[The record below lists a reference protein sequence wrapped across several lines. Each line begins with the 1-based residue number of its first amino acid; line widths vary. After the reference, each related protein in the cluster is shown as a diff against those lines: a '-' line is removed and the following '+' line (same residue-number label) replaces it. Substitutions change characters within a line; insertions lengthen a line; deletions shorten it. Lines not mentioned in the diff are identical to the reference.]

1 MQFFHQQDYSRHVWA
16 SLDEQI
22 IEETLK
28 LVRAGKGVIPYDN
41 ILKLLTV

>member
-1 MQFFHQQDYSRHVWA
+1 MQFFHQHDYSRHVWA

-22 IEETLK
+22 IEEILK
-28 LVRAGKGVIPYDN
+28 LVGAGKGVIPYDN